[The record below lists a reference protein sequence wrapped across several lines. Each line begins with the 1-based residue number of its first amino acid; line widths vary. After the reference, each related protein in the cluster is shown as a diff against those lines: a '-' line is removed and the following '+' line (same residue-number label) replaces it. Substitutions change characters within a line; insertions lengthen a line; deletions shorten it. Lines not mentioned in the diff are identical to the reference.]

1 MRKVIIDTETTGL
14 SPQKDKIIEISLIEI
29 DKKII

>member
-14 SPQKDKIIEISLIEI
+14 SPQKDKIIEIALIEI